1 MDKVVEKKYANQVK
15 SELLKNLKP
24 YGFKRTKPTFYTR
37 LKEDRIEF
45 IHIHKFSFG
54 PSFRVHIGARFYCD
68 SFEAVALNGID
79 SDGFRRKYNLSY
91 GSPEESVVKCVEEIM
106 KFIRCE
112 GFRWFED
119 WMDPIELLDDED
131 SPIIRFKNEYLKFQA
146 GEYDIE
152 KVTLSRMLLGI
163 KD

>member
-1 MDKVVEKKYANQVK
+1 MDKVLEKKYSNQIK
-15 SELLKNLKP
+15 SELAKKLKQ

-45 IHIHKFSFG
+45 IHIHKFTSG

-68 SFEAVALNGID
+68 SFEAVALEGID

-91 GSPEESVVKCVEEIM
+91 GKSEESVMKCVHGIM
-106 KFIRCE
+106 EFIQCE
-112 GFRWFED
+112 GFEWFD
-119 WMDPIELLDDED
+119 YWMNPTRLLNEEG
-131 SPIIRFKNEYLKFQA
+131 SPINRFKNEYLNFQA
-146 GEYDIE
+146 GENE
-152 KVTLSRMLLGI
+152 SENEQLARMLLGI